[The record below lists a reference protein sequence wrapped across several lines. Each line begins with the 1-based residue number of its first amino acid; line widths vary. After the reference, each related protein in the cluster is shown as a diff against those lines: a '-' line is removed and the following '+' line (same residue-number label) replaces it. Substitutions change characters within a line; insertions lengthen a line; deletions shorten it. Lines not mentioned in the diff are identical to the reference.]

1 MPVSPFWRRTT
12 AVPLVA
18 LGVITAACGGGDALG
33 SEPVTIVGLDG
44 SVTDVG
50 VEASPHP
57 ADRTCGT
64 GFVTHDLDHVTSGPG
79 DTASTFDGTGAGLA
93 LGDLDDDGDLDA
105 VVANLSETST
115 ILRNDGRGGFT
126 AEPLIVGRFR
136 HVAVLDV
143 DGDGDRDIALST
155 GVGVPVLLEARPGDD
170 GVPVYERRPLEGV
183 RAATYSMGWSDLEG
197 DGDLDLVTGSYNAEL
212 AEVRNT
218 PVLGSDT
225 GVVVHLADGS
235 GGYVATRIAAEA
247 QALAVRLVDVDADG
261 RIDVLVGNDLAT
273 PDGIWVDNDG
283 GWLAVD
289 PLTTSSFSTMSLDA
303 GDVDNDGD
311 LDLFS
316 TDMKPMSDDA
326 ETRERYREVD
336 ADMAAMPVPD
346 EVQRPENVLNVA
358 EGDGFENTAPAA
370 GLDATGW
377 SWSGLFGDLD
387 ADGLLDVHVVN
398 GMRSDVLFS
407 FLPDARLV
415 ERNQV
420 FRNTGDGFEAMTS
433 WGLDDPAGG
442 RGSALGDLDGD
453 GDLDVIVNNLDEPT
467 RWYEN
472 QLCGGDDLLVDLRW
486 PASANTEG
494 VGALVVVE
502 RGLERYVR
510 TVDLTRGY
518 LSGGPTTAHVG
529 LGNDGGA
536 VTVTVRWPDGAVST
550 TPDVAASGR
559 VTLTRTSPVGG

>member
-1 MPVSPFWRRTT
+1 MPVSHFSRLIP
-12 AVPLVA
+12 ALL
-18 LGVITAACGGGDALG
+18 LGVAACGGADAA
-33 SEPVTIVGLDG
+33 SRVEIVGLDG
-44 SVTDVG
+44 PATAVTSAVD
-50 VEASPHP
+50 AHP
-57 ADRTCGT
+57 AERVCG
-64 GFVTHDLDHVTSGPG
+64 GAFVAHDLGHLTSGPG

-93 LGDLDDDGDLDA
+93 LGDLDDDGDLD
-105 VVANLSETST
+105 VVAANLSGSSSL
-115 ILRNDGRGGFT
+115 LRNDGTGRFT
-126 AEPLIVGRFR
+126 AEELIVGRFR

-155 GVGVPVLLEARPGDD
+155 GVGVPVLLEAVDGPE

-212 AEVRNT
+212 SEVRNT

-235 GGYVATRIAAEA
+235 GAYVATRIAAEA
-247 QALAVRLVDVDADG
+247 QALAIRLVDVDADG
-261 RIDVLVGNDLAT
+261 RIDVVVGNDLAT
-273 PDGIWVDNDG
+273 PDGIWLDNRG
-283 GWLAVD
+283 GWLEVD
-289 PLTTSSFSTMSLDA
+289 RLTTSSFSTMSLDA

-316 TDMKPMSDDA
+316 TDMKPMSDDP
-326 ETRERYREVD
+326 ETRDRYREVD

-346 EVQRPENVLNVA
+346 EIQRPENVLNIA
-358 EGDGFENTAPAA
+358 DGDDFANTADQV

-387 ADGLLDVHVVN
+387 GDGLLDVHVVN

-407 FLPDARLV
+407 FLPEARLV
-415 ERNQV
+415 EPNQV
-420 FRNTGDGFEAMTS
+420 FRNTGDGFETMPA

-472 QLCGGDDLLVDLRW
+472 QLCGGDDLLVDLAW
-486 PASANTEG
+486 PASANTEA
-494 VGALVVVE
+494 VGALVIVE
-502 RGLERYVR
+502 RGDERYIR
-510 TVDLTRGY
+510 TIDLTRGY

-529 LGNDGGA
+529 LGDDGGA
-536 VTVTVRWPDGAVST
+536 VTVTVRWPDGQVST
-550 TPDVAASGR
+550 VADVPASGR
-559 VTLTRTSPVGG
+559 LTVTRSTPVGG